1 MNHNNVTRK
10 DMRKFKI
17 GDLVTPDPDKLTKH
31 SVLYYHVGEVFKVSD
46 VAANGGIRVNG
57 GTKSI
62 RWRTVHEHWKL
73 AKNEIVKKIIKD
85 L

>member
-10 DMRKFKI
+10 DGSKFKI
-17 GDLVTPDPDKLTKH
+17 GDLVTPDPDKLTEY
-31 SVLYYHVGEVFKVSD
+31 SVLYDCIGDVFRVSD
-46 VAANGGIRVNG
+46 VDANGDIRVND

-62 RWRTVHEHWKL
+62 RWRTHEHWKL
-73 AKNEIVKKIIKD
+73 AKNQVVKQIIKD